1 MLKPP
6 APSEIIQQA
15 FPGILQTEA
24 IEMAESGES
33 KTYPGGIILCHEGAI
48 ERIFYIILDG
58 KVQVTKY
65 INERESRV
73 LTNLSPGDFF
83 GEMALIHNAPRAA
96 TVTTLIPTTVL
107 EINKDKFDLLL
118 HHNASVSLAM
128 VREVSRRLRENDE
141 MAIEDLRIRSQ
152 ELAIAYQQLAEQG
165 YAQQEFLSTIAH
177 ELRTPLTASY
187 GYLQAMQM
195 GMLHGEAFNSALAT
209 VIRNVQRVITLV
221 NDILFLE
228 EMDLILLEFQAT
240 DLGAVVTS
248 AFELQRAK
256 AELNQVGLHL
266 NIAPNLPLIMGDARS
281 LERVANVLL
290 ENAIKFSPDGGDVR
304 IDVGYDDKVV
314 WLEVIDSGVGIPP
327 EAMPRLFRRF
337 FRLDEV
343 NGHLFTGAGM
353 GLSISRQVVE
363 QHNGEISVQSELGK
377 GSTFTIRFKR
387 T

>member
-1 MLKPP
+1 MLKTPT
-6 APSEIIQQA
+6 PSEIIQQA
-15 FPGILQTEA
+15 FPGILQVEA
-24 IEMAESGES
+24 DEMADSGETR
-33 KTYPGGIILCHEGAI
+33 TYPGGTILCQEAAI

-58 KVQVTKY
+58 KVQVTKNV
-65 INERESRV
+65 NERDSRV
-73 LTNLSPGDFF
+73 LTNLNPGDFF

-141 MAIEDLRIRSQ
+141 MAIEDLRIKSQ

-165 YAQQEFLSTIAH
+165 YVQQEYLTTIAH

-195 GMLHGEAFNSALAT
+195 GMLHGEAFNSALST
-209 VIRNVQRVITLV
+209 VISNMQRVITLV

-228 EMDLILLEFQAT
+228 EMDLILLEFQPT
-240 DLGAVVTS
+240 DLGSVVTS
-248 AFELQRAK
+248 AFEQQRTK

-266 NIAPNLPLIMGDARS
+266 NIAPGLPLIMGDARS
-281 LERVANVLL
+281 LERVANVLV
-290 ENAIKFSPDGGDVR
+290 ENAIKFSPDGGDVQ

-314 WLEVIDSGVGIPP
+314 WLEVSDCGVGIPP

-353 GLSISRQVVE
+353 GLSISRQVIE
-363 QHNGEISVQSELGK
+363 QHGGEISVQSELGK
-377 GSTFTIRFKR
+377 GSTFTIRLKR
-387 T
+387 S